1 MKRSLPSI
9 ISHIG
14 RANGTSGQP
23 YWSLLTVVLLVFVAG
38 PRTIGEEI
46 VPFKPEMEPL
56 KRFAEE
62 LGSICGEDGR
72 IWKAEGA
79 RRVEDNANRE
89 RPRRKTRCRNPV
101 PDTVVYARTSI
112 VLYKDTA
119 HIALR
124 EYFKPSKD
132 KMGRGQNVL
141 IVANICRIKLNGGY
155 ASSRT

>member
-1 MKRSLPSI
+1 MKRSLPPI

-38 PRTIGEEI
+38 PRTNRKEI

-56 KRFAEE
+56 SRFAED

-79 RRVEDNANRE
+79 RRVVDNASRKK
-89 RPRRKTRCRNPV
+89 PRRKTRCRNAV
-101 PDTVVYARTSI
+101 PDPAVYARTSI
-112 VLYKDTA
+112 VLHKDTV

-124 EYFKPSKD
+124 EHVKTSKD

-141 IVANICRIKLNGGY
+141 IVANICRMKLNGGY